1 MTFSD
6 ATEALTLSPNPA
18 QATTQLTF
26 ELLSDASV
34 IVQVSDAT
42 GRLVMDLPLGTL
54 AEGAQQRTLGLS
66 DFDAGV
72 YEVSVV
78 ANGAVIGTTRL
89 LKQQ

>member
-1 MTFSD
+1 MHAVDIRET
-6 ATEALTLSPNPA
+6 
-18 QATTQLTF
+18 
-26 ELLSDASV
+26 
-34 IVQVSDAT
+34 
-42 GRLVMDLPLGTL
+42 TL

-89 LKQQ
+89 LKQK